1 MAGNTGYKN
10 NWAKEKLDRISL
22 TVPKGRKEELQEHAQ
37 QQGESL
43 NAFINRAI
51 KDAIERDINF
61 ANMKAEIIASFEK
74 CDTSIEDEYQLKR
87 LAEAFSVLE
96 PQIPDIKSRY
106 FYKLASDK
114 NIVFKRMRY

>member
-61 ANMKAEIIASFEK
+61 ANMKAEIIASFENV
-74 CDTSIEDEYQLKR
+74 IH
-87 LAEAFSVLE
+87 
-96 PQIPDIKSRY
+96 P
-106 FYKLASDK
+106 
-114 NIVFKRMRY
+114 